1 MFEHSLIGLEAR
13 KKSRRGWFSLPAA
26 IAIHLVAVAGFTFA
40 SVWDVAEVPEPQV
53 NIVFVDFKQPEPP
66 VPPPALGGGK
76 QPEKQATVKPPEVK
90 PPTQEQTVQPEDVPN
105 ELPPVLTNVTA
116 TEEAIPGLPP
126 GPGRPD
132 GVAGGDEN
140 GDPNSNVIGSLT
152 KDPPPVVE
160 AKLVD
165 EQPIVVGGAVK
176 KPEILVKTQPRYT
189 ELARRANIE
198 GVVILKAVIDE
209 RGYVTDLMVIKTLP
223 MGLDDAAM
231 DAVRTWRFKPATL
244 HDRPVKV
251 YYNLT
256 VNFQI
261 QR

>member
-1 MFEHSLIGLEAR
+1 MFEHSLIGLAER
-13 KKSRRGWFSLPAA
+13 KKSRRGWFSLPMA
-26 IAIHLVAVAGFTFA
+26 IAIHLVAAATFTFA
-40 SVWDVAEVPEPQV
+40 SYWDVAEVPAPPT
-53 NIVFVDFKQPEPP
+53 NDVFYVALPP
-66 VPPPALGGGK
+66 PPPPPALGGGRVEK
-76 QPEKQATVKPPEVK
+76 APTPVKQAEVK
-90 PPTQEQTVQPEDVPN
+90 PPTPEQTVQPRDVPAD
-105 ELPPVLTNVTA
+105 LPPVVSQIA
-116 TEEAIPGLPP
+116 TTQEGIPGLPP

-132 GVAGGDEN
+132 GVDGGDEN
-140 GDPNSNVIGSLT
+140 GDPNSTVIGSLT
-152 KDPPPVVE
+152 KAPPPVVE
-160 AKLVD
+160 ARPVD
-165 EQPIVVGGAVK
+165 NEPIQVGGSVM

-198 GVVILKAVIDE
+198 GIVILKAVIDE
-209 RGYVTDLMVIKTLP
+209 RGYVTDLQVIKDLP
-223 MGLDDAAM
+223 MGLDKAAM

>member
-13 KKSRRGWFSLPAA
+13 KKSRRGWFSLPMA
-26 IAIHLVAVAGFTFA
+26 IAIHLLALATFTFA
-40 SVWDVAEVPEPQV
+40 SVWDVAAVPEPQTNDIFYV
-53 NIVFVDFKQPEPP
+53 SLPP
-66 VPPPALGGGK
+66 PPPPPALGGGR
-76 QPEKQATVKPPEVK
+76 QETRTPVRQEEVK
-90 PPTQEQTVQPEDVPN
+90 PPTPQQTVQPPN
-105 ELPPVLTNVTA
+105 VLTDLPPVVAQTVT
-116 TEEAIPGLPP
+116 TEEGIPGLPP

-132 GVAGGDEN
+132 GTVGGDEN
-140 GDPNSNVIGSLT
+140 GDPDSEVIGSLT
-152 KDPPPVVE
+152 NVPPPPVVQVTDNE
-160 AKLVD
+160 
-165 EQPIVVGGAVK
+165 PIVVGGAVK

-189 ELARRANIE
+189 ELARRANVE

-209 RGYVTDLMVIKTLP
+209 RGYVTDLEVLKDLP
-223 MGLDDAAM
+223 MGLDKAAI

-251 YYNLT
+251 YFNLT